1 MSMMNGRFTYTVL
14 IVGIMIWTMGCK
26 KYMQIPLP
34 ADNIAGSAAYA
45 NDNAAS
51 AVISGIY
58 SKLLNTR
65 MLEGQFGIPCSSSLY
80 ADDMIAT
87 NAPAGF
93 SAFQQA
99 YYANAANESISG
111 PYWSQLYAQIYVAN
125 VAIENIRNNTNL
137 LKRDQWLGEALFLR
151 AFMYFYVA
159 NLFGTAPVA
168 LSSDYYVN
176 NQLGRGPQNEVYD
189 QVIKDLKEAQA
200 LLPTEY
206 LNGDGLVTTDRGRP
220 NKYAVTALLARVY
233 LYTKDWVNAEAQASM
248 IINSSNTFALETPAN
263 VFLKNSREM
272 IWGLAPITYAVSDAL
287 DFLMDPGWDP
297 AMHLIDATLS
307 TSLVNSFEA
316 NDIRYSNWV
325 GKTTAG
331 TPARDYYF
339 PTKYKTRVSSTY
351 NEYLVVFR
359 LAEQYLVRAEARAQ
373 QDNITGT
380 NSAESDVNV
389 IRSRAGLPP
398 ATAATKTGML
408 NAIMNERR
416 VELFT
421 EMGHRFFDLKRTGAI
436 DNLMAVVAPQ
446 KGGTWSAWKQFWP
459 IPKADILANPNLTQ
473 TPGYQ

>member
-1 MSMMNGRFTYTVL
+1 MSTMNGYIKYTVL
-14 IVGIMIWTMGCK
+14 IVVMIWTMGCK

-34 ADNIAGSAAYA
+34 TDTISGSAAYA

-58 SKLLNTR
+58 SKLLNMR
-65 MLEGQFGIPCSSSLY
+65 MLEGQYGIPCSSSLY

-87 NAPAGF
+87 NAPAGL

-99 YYANAANESISG
+99 FYMDAATESISG
-111 PYWSQLYAQIYVAN
+111 AYWSQLYSQIYVAN

-151 AFMYFYVA
+151 AFMYFYIT
-159 NLFGTAPVA
+159 NLFGTAPMA
-168 LSSDYYVN
+168 LSSDYYIN
-176 NQLGRGPQNEVYD
+176 NQLGRGAQSDIYT
-189 QVIKDLKEAQA
+189 QIIKDLKEAQT

-233 LYTKDWVNAEAQASM
+233 LYMKDWMNAEAQANT
-248 IINSSNTFALETPAN
+248 IINSSNTFTLEAPGN
-263 VFLKNSREM
+263 VFLKDSKEM
-272 IWGLAPITYAVSDAL
+272 IWGLAPIAYVVSDAF
-287 DFLMDPGWDP
+287 DFLMEPDWDP
-297 AMHLIDATLS
+297 AMHLVDATLS
-307 TSLVNSFEA
+307 ASLVNSFEA
-316 NDIRYSNWV
+316 NDVRYSNWV
-325 GKTTAG
+325 GKSTAG

-339 PTKYKTRVSSTY
+339 PKKYKTKISSTY

-373 QDNITGT
+373 QDNVTGT
-380 NSAESDVNV
+380 NSAASDVNM

-398 ATAATKTGML
+398 TAAATKTSML

-421 EMGHRFFDLKRTGAI
+421 EMGHRYFDLKRTGAL
-436 DNLMAVVAPQ
+436 DNVMGVAAPQ
-446 KGGTWSAWKQFWP
+446 KGGSWSTWKQYWP
-459 IPKADILANPNLTQ
+459 IPKSDILANPNLTQ